1 MGYPEGAFEECD
13 VCETEA
19 GTEADVEDDNIVFV
33 GGADEFGVSGYESQ
47 GFTLSE
53 ILARKSVSEGVV
65 DTAHLSQCEFSNCR
79 HLPLFFVREI
89 LCWLVTEFC

>member
-1 MGYPEGAFEECD
+1 MGCPEGAVEECD

-19 GTEADVEDDNIVFV
+19 GSESDVEDEDVVFV
-33 GGADEFGVSGYESQ
+33 GGADEVVVSGYESQ

-65 DTAHLSQCEFSNCR
+65 DTAHLSQSEF
-79 HLPLFFVREI
+79 
-89 LCWLVTEFC
+89 